1 MSFFEF
7 DDTPTQ
13 VQHTHSSAKKPPKG
27 GVVLNTSAT
36 DFFSGEGAS
45 FDFDVEKK
53 KFVEHMDFLKN
64 QSVQENT
71 LYKKWKELTVDFN
84 NTKDIQLA
92 QIVEAKIWK
101 PTDISNKELTIQEIQ
116 ELSPEI
122 VIAEPDDI
130 TLFTDW
136 KYLRVM
142 CSTFE
147 FTANPGRLVRIL
159 IRDRNTSKYLGVC
172 ALGSDVAS
180 VGVRDQWI
188 GWTKENKFK
197 DGLLNSTSIGTTI
210 VATQP
215 FGYNF
220 LGGKLIASLLTT
232 KLVRDYW
239 KSKFGNTLVG
249 LTTTS
254 LYGSHSMYQRIPF
267 WKELG
272 VTAGKIALKP
282 DNGIFLNWANYLKV
296 HYSEGFDK
304 ATIPYVADMVH
315 EGEEWV
321 CADEFVR
328 ITATT
333 KEELISKLESD
344 NYSVHSNGE
353 VYDKKSRHKFPP
365 TGPKQQTMLLLFKI
379 LGIKA
384 TEYQHGFQR
393 GVYFA
398 PLYENTR
405 EYLRNEIVDEQLV
418 LSAKLTNDV
427 DAVILWWK
435 EKAIRR
441 YVNLYDN
448 NRLNGDLLY
457 YRKMTQMTWDDA
469 KQTYLGEVGR

>member
-13 VQHTHSSAKKPPKG
+13 VQHTHSSVKKPPKG

-92 QIVEAKIWK
+92 QIVQAKIWR
-101 PTDISNKELTIQEIQ
+101 PTDIMNKDITIQEINAID
-116 ELSPEI
+116 PEI
-122 VIAEPDDI
+122 IIVEPEDTQYFI
-130 TLFTDW
+130 DW
-136 KYLRVM
+136 KYIRVFCHTM
-142 CSTFE
+142 E
-147 FTANPGRLVRIL
+147 FTANPGRLIRIL
-159 IRDRNTSKYLGVC
+159 VRDRSSGKYIG
-172 ALGSDVAS
+172 AASLGSDVAS
-180 VGVRDQWI
+180 INVRDSWI
-188 GWTKENKFK
+188 GWSKENKFK
-197 DGLLNSTSIGTTI
+197 QGLLNSTAICTTI
-210 VATQP
+210 IPTQP

-232 KLVRDYW
+232 KVVRDYW

-249 LTTTS
+249 VTTTS

-282 DNGIFLNWANYLKV
+282 DNEIFLNWANYLKV

-304 ATIPYVADMVH
+304 ATIPYVADIVQ

-328 ITATT
+328 ITTTT

-353 VYDKKSRHKFPP
+353 VYDKKSRHKLPP
-365 TGPKQQTMLLLFKI
+365 TGPKLQTMLLLFKI
-379 LGIKA
+379 LGIKV

-418 LSAKLTNDV
+418 LSTKLTNDV
-427 DAVILWWK
+427 DAVMLWWK

-441 YVNLYDN
+441 YINLYDN

-457 YRKMTQMTWDDA
+457 YRKMTQMNWDAA

>member
-7 DDTPTQ
+7 NDTPKEETSIAPS
-13 VQHTHSSAKKPPKG
+13 VKKPPKG
-27 GVVLNTSAT
+27 GVVLNISAT

-53 KFVEHMDFLKN
+53 KFIEHMTFLKN

-71 LYKKWKELTVDFN
+71 LYKKWIELTGGFN
-84 NTKDIQLA
+84 NTRDIQLA
-92 QIVEAKIWK
+92 QIVEAKIWH
-101 PTDISNKELTIQEIQ
+101 PTDITNKDLTIQEINN
-116 ELSPEI
+116 LDPEVI
-122 VIAEPDDI
+122 VVEPDD
-130 TLFTDW
+130 TTFTDW

-159 IRDRNTSKYLGVC
+159 IRDKTTGKYLGVC
-172 ALGSDVAS
+172 AVGSDVAS

-188 GWTKENKFK
+188 GWTKENKFE
-197 DGLLNSTSIGTTI
+197 DGLLNSTAIGTTI
-210 VATQP
+210 VPTQP

-220 LGGKLIASLLTT
+220 LGGKLVASLLTT
-232 KLVRDYW
+232 SKVRDYW
-239 KSKFGNTLVG
+239 KEKFGNTLVG
-249 LTTTS
+249 MTTTS

-282 DNGIFLNWANYLKV
+282 VDAIFSEWANYLKV
-296 HYSEGFDK
+296 KYSEGFDK
-304 ATIPYVADMVH
+304 ATIPYVADITQ

-328 ITATT
+328 ITAPT
-333 KEELISKLESD
+333 KEQLINKLEND
-344 NYSVHSNGE
+344 NYSVHSSGE

-384 TEYQHGFQR
+384 SDYEHGFQR

-398 PLYENTR
+398 PFYENTR
-405 EYLRNEIVDEQLV
+405 EYLRGEIGDDKLV
-418 LSAKLTNDV
+418 LSSRLTNDV
-427 DAVILWWK
+427 ESVMLWWK
-435 EKAIRR
+435 EKAIKR
-441 YVNLYDN
+441 YTNLYDN
-448 NRLNGDLLY
+448 NRLNGETLY
-457 YRKMTQMTWDDA
+457 YRKMVQMTWDEA
-469 KQTYLGEVGR
+469 KNTYLGEVGR

>member
-7 DDTPTQ
+7 NDTPKQ
-13 VQHTHSSAKKPPKG
+13 ATHITPSVKKPPKG

-45 FDFDVEKK
+45 FDFDTEKG
-53 KFVEHMDFLKN
+53 KFTKHMDFLKN

-71 LYKKWKELTVDFN
+71 LYKKWKELTGDFN
-84 NTKDIQLA
+84 NTRDIQLA
-92 QIVEAKIWK
+92 QIVEAKVWK
-101 PTDISNKELTIQEIQ
+101 PTDITNKDLTIAEIN
-116 ELSPEI
+116 ELNPEI
-122 VIAEPDDI
+122 VIVEPDD
-130 TLFTDW
+130 TTFTDW

-142 CSTFE
+142 CSTFQ

-159 IRDRNTSKYLGVC
+159 IRDKNTGKYLGVC
-172 ALGSDVAS
+172 AVGSDVAS

-188 GWTKENKFK
+188 GWTKENKFE
-197 DGLLNSTSIGTTI
+197 DGLLNATAIGTTI
-210 VATQP
+210 VPTQP

-220 LGGKLIASLLTT
+220 LGGKLVASLLTT
-232 KLVRDYW
+232 STVRDHW
-239 KSKFGNTLVG
+239 KEKFGNTLVG
-249 LTTTS
+249 MTTTS

-282 DNGIFLNWANYLKV
+282 NDDVFSEWANYLKV
-296 HYSEGFDK
+296 NYPEGFDK
-304 ATIPYVADMVH
+304 ATIPYVANITQ
-315 EGEEWV
+315 EGDAWV
-321 CADEFVR
+321 CTDEFVR
-328 ITATT
+328 ITAQT
-333 KEELISKLESD
+333 KEELINRLESD
-344 NYSVHSNGE
+344 NYSVHSTGK

-384 TEYQHGFQR
+384 SDYEHGFQR

-398 PLYENTR
+398 PFYENTR
-405 EYLRNEIVDEQLV
+405 EYLRKEITDDKLI
-418 LSAKLTNDV
+418 LSSRLTNDV
-427 DAVILWWK
+427 ESVMLWWK

-441 YVNLYDN
+441 YINLYDN
-448 NRLNGDLLY
+448 NRLNGETLY
-457 YRKMTQMTWDDA
+457 YRKMVQMTWDEA

>member
-7 DDTPTQ
+7 NDTPKQAAPKTPS
-13 VQHTHSSAKKPPKG
+13 VKKPPKG

-45 FDFDVEKK
+45 FDFDTEKV
-53 KFVEHMDFLKN
+53 KFKEHMDFLKN

-71 LYKKWKELTVDFN
+71 LYKKWKELTGDFN
-84 NTKDIQLA
+84 NTRDIQLA

-101 PTDISNKELTIQEIQ
+101 PTDITNKDLTIKEIN
-116 ELSPEI
+116 ELNPEVVI
-122 VIAEPDDI
+122 VEPDD
-130 TLFTDW
+130 TTFTDW

-159 IRDRNTSKYLGVC
+159 IRDKNTGKYLGVC
-172 ALGSDVAS
+172 AVGSDVAS

-188 GWTKENKFK
+188 GWTKENKFE
-197 DGLLNSTSIGTTI
+197 DGLLNSTAIGTTI
-210 VATQP
+210 VPTQP

-220 LGGKLIASLLTT
+220 LGGKLVASLLATS
-232 KLVRDYW
+232 KVRDHW
-239 KSKFGNTLVG
+239 KEKFDNTLVG
-249 LTTTS
+249 MTTTS

-282 DNGIFLNWANYLKV
+282 NDDVFSEWANYLKV
-296 HYSEGFDK
+296 NYSEGFDK
-304 ATIPYVADMVH
+304 ATIPYVADITQ
-315 EGEEWV
+315 EGKEWV

-328 ITATT
+328 ITAST
-333 KEELISKLESD
+333 KEELINKLEND
-344 NYSVHSNGE
+344 NYSVHANGE

-384 TEYQHGFQR
+384 SDYEHGFQR

-398 PLYENTR
+398 PFYENTR
-405 EYLRNEIVDEQLV
+405 EYLRKEITDDKLV
-418 LSAKLTNDV
+418 LSSRLTNDV
-427 DAVILWWK
+427 ESVMLWWR
-435 EKAIRR
+435 EKAIKR
-441 YVNLYDN
+441 YINLYDN
-448 NRLNGDLLY
+448 NRLNGETLY
-457 YRKMTQMTWDDA
+457 YRKMVQMTWDEA
-469 KQTYLGEVGR
+469 KNTYLGEVGR

>member
-7 DDTPTQ
+7 NDTPKQETSIAPS
-13 VQHTHSSAKKPPKG
+13 VKKPPKG
-27 GVVLNTSAT
+27 GVVLNISAT

-53 KFVEHMDFLKN
+53 KFIEHMTFLKN

-71 LYKKWKELTVDFN
+71 LYKKWIELTGGFN
-84 NTKDIQLA
+84 NTRDIQLA
-92 QIVEAKIWK
+92 QIVEAKIWR
-101 PTDISNKELTIQEIQ
+101 PTDILDKDLTIQEINN
-116 ELSPEI
+116 LDPEVVI
-122 VIAEPDDI
+122 VEPDD
-130 TLFTDW
+130 TTFSDW

-159 IRDRNTSKYLGVC
+159 ICDKNTGKYLGVC
-172 ALGSDVAS
+172 AVGSDVAS

-188 GWTKENKFK
+188 GWTKENKFE
-197 DGLLNSTSIGTTI
+197 DGLLNSTAIGTTI
-210 VATQP
+210 VPTQP

-220 LGGKLIASLLTT
+220 LGGKLVASLLTT
-232 KLVRDYW
+232 SKVRDYW
-239 KSKFGNTLVG
+239 KQKFGNTLVG
-249 LTTTS
+249 MTTTS

-282 DNGIFLNWANYLKV
+282 VDAIFSEWANYLKV
-296 HYSEGFDK
+296 KYSEGFDK
-304 ATIPYVADMVH
+304 ATIPYVADIIQKD
-315 EGEEWV
+315 EEWV

-328 ITATT
+328 ITAPT
-333 KEELISKLESD
+333 KEQLIAKLESD
-344 NYSVHSNGE
+344 NYSVHSTGK
-353 VYDKKSRHKFPP
+353 VYDKKSRHKSPP

-384 TEYQHGFQR
+384 SDYEHGFQR

-405 EYLRNEIVDEQLV
+405 EYLRKEIPEDKLI
-418 LSAKLTNDV
+418 LSSRLTNDV
-427 DAVILWWK
+427 ESVMLWWR
-435 EKAIRR
+435 EKAIKR
-441 YVNLYDN
+441 YTNLYDN
-448 NRLNGDLLY
+448 NRLNGETLY
-457 YRKMTQMTWDDA
+457 YRKMVQMTWDEA
-469 KQTYLGEVGR
+469 KNTYLGEVGR

>member
-7 DDTPTQ
+7 DNTPTKTIIKNPS
-13 VQHTHSSAKKPPKG
+13 VKKPPKG

-36 DFFSGEGAS
+36 DFFSGDGAS
-45 FDFDVEKK
+45 FDFDIEKK
-53 KFVEHMDFLKN
+53 KFIEHMDILKS

-71 LYKKWKELTVDFN
+71 LYKKWKELTGDFN

-92 QIVEAKIWK
+92 QIVEAKIWR
-101 PTDISNKELTIQEIQ
+101 PTDIMNKDLTIKEIN
-116 ELSPEI
+116 ELNPEVVI
-122 VIAEPDDI
+122 VEPDD
-130 TLFTDW
+130 TTFTDW

-159 IRDRNTSKYLGVC
+159 IRDKNTGKYLGVC

-180 VGVRDQWI
+180 VGVRDKWI
-188 GWTKENKFK
+188 GWTKENKFE

-210 VATQP
+210 VPTQP

-220 LGGKLIASLLTT
+220 LGGKLVASLLTT
-232 KLVRDYW
+232 ESVRNYW

-282 DNGIFLNWANYLKV
+282 DDDVFSKWANYLKV
-296 HYSEGFDK
+296 NCSEGFDK
-304 ATIPYVADMVH
+304 ATIPYVADITQ
-315 EGEEWV
+315 ENNEWV

-328 ITATT
+328 ITAPTQ
-333 KEELISKLESD
+333 EELIRKLEAD
-344 NYSVHSNGE
+344 NYSVHSTGE
-353 VYDKKSRHKFPP
+353 VYDRKSRHKFPP

-379 LGIKA
+379 LGIKSSDY
-384 TEYQHGFQR
+384 EHGFQR

-398 PLYENTR
+398 PMYENTR
-405 EYLRNEIVDEQLV
+405 EFLRGEINEDKLI
-418 LSAKLTNDV
+418 LSNKLTNDV
-427 DAVILWWK
+427 ESVMLWWRD
-435 EKAIRR
+435 KAIKR
-441 YVNLYDN
+441 YLNLYDN
-448 NRLNGDLLY
+448 NRLNGELLY
-457 YRKMTQMTWDDA
+457 YRKMVQMNWDET
-469 KQTYLGEVGR
+469 KQVYLNEVGR

>member
-7 DDTPTQ
+7 NDTPKQATPKTPS
-13 VQHTHSSAKKPPKG
+13 VKKPPKG

-45 FDFDVEKK
+45 FDFDTEKV
-53 KFVEHMDFLKN
+53 KFKEHMDFLKN

-71 LYKKWKELTVDFN
+71 LYKKWKELTGDFN
-84 NTKDIQLA
+84 NTRDIQLA

-101 PTDISNKELTIQEIQ
+101 PTDITNKDLTIKEIN
-116 ELSPEI
+116 ELNPEVVI
-122 VIAEPDDI
+122 VEPDDP
-130 TLFTDW
+130 TFTDW

-159 IRDRNTSKYLGVC
+159 IRDKNTGKYLGVC
-172 ALGSDVAS
+172 AVGSDVAS

-188 GWTKENKFK
+188 GWTKENKFE
-197 DGLLNSTSIGTTI
+197 DGLLNSTAIGTTI
-210 VATQP
+210 VPTQP

-220 LGGKLIASLLTT
+220 LGGKLVASLLATS
-232 KLVRDYW
+232 KVRDHW
-239 KSKFGNTLVG
+239 KEKFGNTLVG
-249 LTTTS
+249 MTTTS

-282 DNGIFLNWANYLKV
+282 NDDVFGEWANYLKV
-296 HYSEGFDK
+296 NYSEGFDK
-304 ATIPYVADMVH
+304 ATIPYVADITQ

-328 ITATT
+328 ITAST
-333 KEELISKLESD
+333 KEELINKLEND

-379 LGIKA
+379 LGIKSSDY
-384 TEYQHGFQR
+384 EHGFQR

-398 PLYENTR
+398 PFYENTR
-405 EYLRNEIVDEQLV
+405 EYLRKEITDDKLV
-418 LSAKLTNDV
+418 LSSRLTNDV
-427 DAVILWWK
+427 ESVMLWWR
-435 EKAIRR
+435 EKAIKR
-441 YVNLYDN
+441 YINLYDN
-448 NRLNGDLLY
+448 NRLNSETLY
-457 YRKMTQMTWDDA
+457 YRKMVQMTWDEA
-469 KQTYLGEVGR
+469 KNTYLGEVGR